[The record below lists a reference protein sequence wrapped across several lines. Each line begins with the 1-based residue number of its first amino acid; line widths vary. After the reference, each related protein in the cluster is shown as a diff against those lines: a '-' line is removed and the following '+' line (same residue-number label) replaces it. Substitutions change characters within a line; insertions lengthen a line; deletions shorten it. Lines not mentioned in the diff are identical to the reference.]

1 MALLDR
7 LLTETERESVLG
19 QLFNFTIE
27 AVPDGELTT
36 YIIYDEV
43 GNEFNPVINDVNYH
57 LETLESVIDYQ
68 SYRARLEGKTEAQLE
83 IKSVLGITT

>member
-7 LLTETERESVLG
+7 LLTVSEREQVLG
-19 QLFNFTIE
+19 QLFDFTITPVE
-27 AVPDGELTT
+27 DGELTT

-57 LETLESVIDYQ
+57 L
-68 SYRARLEGKTEAQLE
+68 
-83 IKSVLGITT
+83 